1 MSGPKRF
8 AMLFLARK
16 HSTNLCSV
24 RSRQSATDSTT
35 VNRTTPHGCTKV
47 RRCRMLSAG
56 LLDKNPRSAPSCSSH
71 QAISKTD
78 LAVRTLSTLIWRST
92 LLLAAFG
99 SAGCSVRTAGS
110 AELQSLTPASAAA
123 IDESARTFMHTVA
136 HDVTQEGPLAWL
148 KFFNTGPE
156 FFMAVNGQLA
166 FPNAAAAK
174 EGTQNFARTINRI
187 DLTWGDDFRVD
198 PLTAELAVVAA
209 SWREIQLDKAWHRI
223 EEAGYF
229 TGRAGDRHGRC
240 RLLDPHRSALNTP
253 PPPRSPP

>member
-1 MSGPKRF
+1 
-8 AMLFLARK
+8 
-16 HSTNLCSV
+16 
-24 RSRQSATDSTT
+24 
-35 VNRTTPHGCTKV
+35 
-47 RRCRMLSAG
+47 MLSAG
-56 LLDKNPRSAPSCSSH
+56 LWDKNPRSAPSGSSH
-71 QAISKTD
+71 QAIRKAD
-78 LAVRTLSTLIWRST
+78 LSVKTLSTLIWRST

-99 SAGCSVRTAGS
+99 SAGCSALTAGS
-110 AELQSLTPASAAA
+110 DELHPLTPASPAA
-123 IDESARTFMHTVA
+123 IDESVRTFMHTVA

-187 DLTWGDDFRVD
+187 DLTWGDDLRVD

-209 SWREIQLDKAWHRI
+209 SWREVQVDKAGHRI

-229 TGRAGDRHGRC
+229 TGLAEYRDGRW
-240 RLLDPHRSALNTP
+240 RFRDAHWSAPISP
-253 PPPRSPP
+253 PPAR